1 MAENGGSPSVDAQ
14 VSGSVGRLLRNLVL
28 LSLMVTA
35 LAGWGY
41 FGMFE
46 LEPGQSAIVFRL
58 GRYQRTEP
66 VAGLHFALPPPF
78 EEVEIVHVSEL
89 SRQDFGVKGEGDQ
102 AARERAEME
111 ASMQTSDNSIVSL
124 GFVVQ
129 YRISDAFDSRY
140 GVADPEPTL
149 RDAAQAAVREVV
161 GRMTVDGVLS
171 ERRGEIESESKRTL
185 QEILDSY
192 SMGIDVMEIQLQ
204 EVQPP
209 EQVREA
215 FDDVIAAA
223 QDASLTVNKAE
234 GYKNEL
240 IPTARAEA
248 IELVQAA
255 EGYRDAKI
263 AEAKGEAERFASLV
277 VEYHRAPQ
285 VTQTRL
291 YLEAMESVLPGVSK
305 VIIEPG
311 TAQVLPYLPLT
322 QAPGLSVPG
331 TSSPKPASPRTS
343 SPTKSKPPAQ
353 RPPAPGRD
361 AARSQSGSQP

>member
-1 MAENGGSPSVDAQ
+1 MAENDGSPSVDSR
-14 VSGSVGRLLRNLVL
+14 VNRSVGRTLRNSVLV
-28 LSLMVTA
+28 MVVLGL

-41 FGMFE
+41 LGLYE

-58 GRYQRTEP
+58 GKYQRTEP
-66 VAGLHFALPPPF
+66 LAGLRFHLPAPF
-78 EEVEIVHVSEL
+78 EEIEIVNVAEL
-89 SRQDFGVKGEGDQ
+89 SRQDFGVKGEGDL
-102 AARERAEME
+102 ADRERAEME
-111 ASMQTSDNSIVSL
+111 ASMQTGDNSIVSL

-161 GRMTVDGVLS
+161 GQMTVDGVLT
-171 ERRGEIESESKRTL
+171 ERRGEIESESKRIL
-185 QEILDSY
+185 QDILDSY

-240 IPTARAEA
+240 LPTARAEA
-248 IELVQAA
+248 TELVEAA
-255 EGYRDAKI
+255 QGYRDAKI
-263 AEAKGEAERFASLV
+263 AEAKGEAQRFAALV
-277 VEYHRAPQ
+277 VEYHRAPE
-285 VTQTRL
+285 VTQKRL
-291 YLEAMESVLPGVSK
+291 YLETMEEVLPAVSK

-311 TAQVLPYLPLT
+311 TAQVLPYLPLS
-322 QAPGLSVPG
+322 QG
-331 TSSPKPASPRTS
+331 PAAQDRGGA
-343 SPTKSKPPAQ
+343 SKRDGS
-353 RPPAPGRD
+353 RP
-361 AARSQSGSQP
+361 